1 MSSTPVNPRTF
12 AANTGLGLK
21 LSPSN
26 SPFTRTPRSSNKARN
41 PYESGLSLKKIIGT
55 TVTSPPCFDSL
66 PTSRLFAYTAGAT
79 VVVVDIDDEGKHA
92 QRFFRARPTAVP
104 SNGIQTSTGGPSASS
119 NTANDGRNRST
130 GGIRDTAIPF
140 APSIPHTSLE
150 ANDSSSRTWSSRER
164 IKAATC
170 VSISPDGRFLAVGET
185 GYSPRV
191 LIFSLQDTSSDT
203 PLAIL
208 NEHTYGVGA
217 IAFSPD
223 GKYLASL
230 GTVNDGFLHVWAI
243 NSKAGTA
250 KLHSSNKCTSL
261 IKQMVWLG
269 GNIITVGIRHIKV
282 WRVEERCPS
291 PKQKFAMDGTPQPMP
306 VQQTLK
312 TLAGR
317 NCLLGP
323 LAEATFTCIA
333 PFSDHRAIVCS
344 EKGDVCLLDSNEGQ
358 KLLKVLGAGFPVTC
372 VAIHPETRQV
382 RIGGRS
388 GKIKAISLDS
398 MLTPST
404 PPPSPLFN
412 EGFIDESDSGHLCAM
427 GYAGRD
433 FVTMDSR
440 HFIEISGPDS
450 NSAAGDMKNSILPA
464 HGDAVMG
471 VKLLPETNSL
481 DAAFLT
487 WSVDGSL
494 VFWDAQG
501 NSKSS
506 IDVEVEQVFTEED
519 AQNQCQV
526 VQVSKDV
533 KFLVTGDRYG
543 VLKMIDISTKKCTFE
558 TRAHSSE
565 IQDIIIHEDE
575 TSTLVATCGRDRTI
589 QLFRRASE
597 NWELVQTLDEH
608 TAGVCGLFFAENGE
622 KLVSYSVD
630 RTIHIRQLVKRD
642 GDGGDVLAAIPLRII
657 TLKAAPVSMTP
668 CSGDQAGNLVVSLL
682 DRTVATYEI
691 SSGRLVTSF
700 KAIDTEG
707 TEAVVM
713 DSLVLGTPNQ
723 LSGRR
728 STIIAGVSNT
738 DKSVRVYD
746 WTTGSFLDKE
756 WGHTGNV
763 TGAALLENKNSTTKL
778 LASTGLDGTIMLW
791 ELSRSVTDNQ
801 EPSEQDSNISEEQ
814 PMKEP
819 TVTMARPPLRKVLS
833 KAELAEFQRASP
845 SSTPTGPSSPPRPVR
860 RKSSKLN
867 LTNQTPSLSVPPVP
881 NIQSKHLTSAS
892 EDSTARK
899 GSPRTRSRS
908 PPSPQSK
915 DVRRPSVPSLDTRSR
930 SKALG
935 SNASES
941 GSLSMA
947 TEQACRALRAY
958 RRKLNSSDSIKDDC
972 IKELDQE
979 LRLTAAALGEKSL
992 QSKAISEVVLAGL
1005 LDQYSDKLVSMF
1017 DEKLRISQLAAS
1029 SRAGSPTGSAEA
1041 GKMVDGAGTTNTVAE

>member
-1 MSSTPVNPRTF
+1 MSSTPVNSRTF

-21 LSPSN
+21 SSPSN
-26 SPFTRTPRSSNKARN
+26 SPFTRTPRSPNKARN

-66 PTSRLFAYTAGAT
+66 STSRVFAYTAGAT
-79 VVVVDIDDEGKHA
+79 VVVVDIDDEGKHV

-104 SNGIQTSTGGPSASS
+104 SNGIQTSTGGPSTSS
-119 NTANDGRNRST
+119 NTVNDGRNRGT
-130 GGIRDTAIPF
+130 GIRDTAIPF
-140 APSIPHTSLE
+140 APSIPHTSLGS
-150 ANDSSSRTWSSRER
+150 NDSSSRTWSSRER

-191 LIFSLQDTSSDT
+191 LIFSLQDTSSDI
-203 PLAIL
+203 PIAIL

-243 NSKAGTA
+243 NTKIGTA
-250 KLHSSNKCTSL
+250 TLHSSNKCTSF

-291 PKQKFAMDGTPQPMP
+291 PKQKFALDGTPQPMP

-372 VAIHPETRQV
+372 VAINPETRQV
-382 RIGGRS
+382 RIGGRC

-412 EGFIDESDSGHLCAM
+412 EGFTDETDSGHLCAM
-427 GYAGRD
+427 GYAGSE
-433 FVTMDSR
+433 FITMDSR
-440 HFIEISGPDS
+440 HFIEFSGPDT
-450 NSAAGDMKNSILPA
+450 NSAAGDPRTSLLPA

-471 VKLLPETNSL
+471 VKLLPANNL
-481 DAAFLT
+481 FDAAFLT
-487 WSVDGSL
+487 WSADGSL
-494 VFWDAQG
+494 VFWDAHG
-501 NSKSS
+501 KSKSS
-506 IDVEVEQVFTEED
+506 IDIEVEQVSTDED

-526 VQVSKDV
+526 VRVSKDV
-533 KFLVTGDRYG
+533 KFLVTGDRCG
-543 VLKMIDISTKKCTFE
+543 VLKMIDLTTKKCTFE

-565 IQDIIIHEDE
+565 IQDIIIHENG

-589 QLFRRASE
+589 QLFRRASDSL
-597 NWELVQTLDEH
+597 ELVQTLDEH

-622 KLVSYSVD
+622 KLVSCSVD

-642 GDGGDVLAAIPLRII
+642 GEGGDVLAAIPLRII
-657 TLKAAPVSMTP
+657 TLKAAPVSMVP
-668 CSGDQAGNLVVSLL
+668 CSGDQTGNLVVSLL
-682 DRTVATYEI
+682 DRTVASYEI
-691 SSGRLVTSF
+691 SSGRLVSSF

-707 TEAVVM
+707 TEAVVL
-713 DSLVLGTPNQ
+713 DSLVLGKPNQ
-723 LSGRR
+723 FSGRT

-746 WTTGSFLDKE
+746 WTAGSFLDKE

-763 TGAALLENKNSTTKL
+763 TGVALLESKSSTTKTL
-778 LASTGLDGTIMLW
+778 VSTGLDGTIMMW
-791 ELSRSVTDNQ
+791 ELSRSATDNQ
-801 EPSEQDSNISEEQ
+801 EPSEQDSSASEEQ
-814 PMKEP
+814 PMKE
-819 TVTMARPPLRKVLS
+819 TTIARLPLRKVLS
-833 KAELAEFQRASP
+833 KAELAEFQRTSP
-845 SSTPTGPSSPPRPVR
+845 GSNPSGPSSPPRPVR
-860 RKSSKLN
+860 RKSSKLS
-867 LTNQTPSLSVPPVP
+867 LASQTSSLSVPPVP
-881 NIQSKHLTSAS
+881 NTQSKHLTSAS
-892 EDSTARK
+892 EDSSTRK
-899 GSPRTRSRS
+899 GSPGTRSRS

-915 DVRRPSVPSLDTRSR
+915 NVRRPSVSSLDTRGR
-930 SKALG
+930 SKTAG
-935 SNASES
+935 NNSSES
-941 GSLSMA
+941 SSLNMA
-947 TEQACRALRAY
+947 TEQACQTLRAY
-958 RRKLNSSDSIKDDC
+958 RRKLVSSDSIKDDC
-972 IKELDQE
+972 LKELDRE
-979 LRLTAAALGEKSL
+979 LRLTAAALGEKTL
-992 QSKAISEVVLAGL
+992 QSKTISEAILAGL

-1029 SRAGSPTGSAEA
+1029 SRAGSPSDSTEA
-1041 GKMVDGAGTTNTVAE
+1041 GKTVDSE